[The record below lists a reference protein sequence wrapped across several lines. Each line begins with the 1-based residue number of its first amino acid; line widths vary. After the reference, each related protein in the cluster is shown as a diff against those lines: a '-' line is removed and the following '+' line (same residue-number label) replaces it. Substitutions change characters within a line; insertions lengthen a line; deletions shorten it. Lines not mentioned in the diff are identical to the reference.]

1 MMNHVQPTPR
11 RPTPWPRL
19 GRRRPGRATPA
30 TGLLGLLL
38 ALLGTGVALFLTT
51 AAPPPTSLPGVLEVA
66 VHPTTVPAGSTVGRP
81 GATPA
86 RTPPARTSPAG
97 TATTRPKRTATVP
110 ATTPATTRPAST
122 APATTAPATTVP
134 ARTVPATTVPRAT
147 LPPAPSTPSTTVTG
161 HKPSG
166 DHRSSGDGSTTVVAP
181 SPSVQVEDSA
191 GHQVGG
197 DH

>member
-66 VHPTTVPAGSTVGRP
+66 VHPTTVHAGSPVGRP

-86 RTPPARTSPAG
+86 RTPPAG